1 MPSIKKDKVYLIDS
15 DTARYFFLTEHY
27 YPAFTQDLS
36 EHLDALREGLRREGM
51 DRLPEP
57 RDRPLPEAP
66 GELPDVTRPR
76 GSE

>member
-1 MPSIKKDKVYLIDS
+1 
-15 DTARYFFLTEHY
+15 
-27 YPAFTQDLS
+27 
-36 EHLDALREGLRREGM
+36 LREGLRRKGM

-66 GELPDVTRPR
+66 GELPDVTKPR